1 MLVAIT
7 GGNGFVGKA
16 LVQSHLDQHDQV
28 RVLTRKDID
37 KRLQDSSPIEY
48 YKADLSSC
56 KSLDLYDFVKDV
68 DVLYHC
74 LAGAWT

>member
-16 LVQSHLDQHDQV
+16 LVKSHLDQHDQV
-28 RVLTRKDID
+28 RVLTRKNIN
-37 KRLQDSSPIEY
+37 KSYQRSSKIEF

-56 KSLDLYDFVKDV
+56 KSLDLYEPPLDFNS
-68 DVLYHC
+68 
-74 LAGAWT
+74 GSSSSRTS